1 MDTGEAVMK
10 KTIVLT
16 ENLLEQLK
24 DVGWLSVRQFEEYKE
39 HYLNYNYTY
48 DQMEMLCKDYSL
60 LDSLFEDKIE
70 DSNISKVTFNI
81 AKLDYGEYC
90 GTEGSFTN
98 LNEAIK
104 AHYKLDKNVGSL
116 SYIIQV
122 KYEVKT

>member
-1 MDTGEAVMK
+1 MK
-10 KTIVLT
+10 KTIALT
-16 ENLLEQLK
+16 EKLLEQLK
-24 DVGWLSVRQFEEYKE
+24 DVGWLSVRQFNEYKG

-70 DSNISKVTFNI
+70 DDNISNVTFNI

-90 GTEGSFTN
+90 GNVESFTD

-104 AHYKLDKNVGSL
+104 AHYKVDKNVGSL